1 MEAYITENEQVDSLR
16 RFFIENGKALIIG
29 IALGIG
35 ALLGWSYWQ
44 NHQSEEA
51 ISSSS
56 SSLAYQQASE
66 ALAKGDAA
74 GVSAAEKISAENK
87 SSYGVLSSLQLAR
100 YHADK
105 GEFVQAETQL
115 CTALTQTKDV
125 DLQALT
131 ALRLA
136 RVQVQQGKADD
147 ALKTLDTITQAGWA
161 AMVED
166 VRGDALVSKGDNAT
180 ARAAYNKGVVAN
192 PSQALQALL
201 RMKLNNLPG

>member
-1 MEAYITENEQVDSLR
+1 M
-16 RFFIENGKALIIG
+16 
-29 IALGIG
+29 LGIG
-35 ALLGWSYWQ
+35 ALVGWRYWQ
-44 NHQSEEA
+44 NHQSEGA
-51 ISSSS
+51 MS

-66 ALAKGDAA
+66 ALAKGDAT
-74 GVSAAEKISAENK
+74 GVSAAEKFSAENK
-87 SSYGVLSSLQLAR
+87 NSYGVLSSLQLAR

-105 GEFVQAETQL
+105 GEFAQAETQL
-115 CTALTQTKDV
+115 RTALTQTKDV

-161 AMVED
+161 AMVAD
-166 VRGDALVSKGDNAT
+166 VRGDALVSKGDNAA
-180 ARAAYNKGVVAN
+180 ARAAYDKGVAAN
-192 PSQALQALL
+192 PPQALQALL

>member
-1 MEAYITENEQVDSLR
+1 MEVYTTENEQVDALR
-16 RFFIENGKALIIG
+16 SFLIENGKALVVG
-29 IALGIG
+29 IVLGIG
-35 ALLGWSYWQ
+35 ALVGWRYWQ
-44 NHQSEEA
+44 NHQSEGA
-51 ISSSS
+51 MS

-74 GVSAAEKISAENK
+74 GVSAAEKFSAENK

-105 GEFVQAETQL
+105 GEFAQAETQL
-115 CTALTQTKDV
+115 RTALTQTKDV

-147 ALKTLDTITQAGWA
+147 ALKTLDTITQAGCA
-161 AMVED
+161 AMVAD
-166 VRGDALVSKGDNAT
+166 VRGDALVSKGDNAA
-180 ARAAYNKGVVAN
+180 ARATYDKGVAAN
-192 PSQALQALL
+192 PPQALQALL